1 MTVVVIFDEDLDNKT
16 VKQVDTE
23 NGKKVGT
30 PGAEIEVL
38 DSYETLDTDT
48 HYYVKENKHLKH
60 VETGAVWAV
69 QIAVLKER
77 GTPRN
82 EEIKE
87 NLYLNS
93 TVNADS
99 VVFSIPQFKS
109 AHDGAAITAAPLSQQ
124 FSSSD
129 YETVEALNTALA
141 NQKYIFNTEERF
153 AQSEGYPKILATTFE
168 VTYPRIVRSERNVD
182 IKLLNVSNTNLGFE
196 AVNLGE
202 LNKLSNL
209 YNDSDEAIIKCR
221 YVRQNGT
228 ASGESSQ
235 TVKIKDLFAGNV
247 SKSQFSKWNEVGTDT
262 NIQNP
267 ITKVEWYL
275 YTDAKKRFVN
285 FSETVEI
292 TFKNLTESLTHDQ
305 L

>member
-16 VKQVDTE
+16 VKQVDTL
-23 NGKKVGT
+23 NGKKVGA
-30 PGAEIEVL
+30 PSAEIEVI
-38 DSYETLDTDT
+38 DDFNTQDTDT
-48 HYYVKENKHLKH
+48 HYYVKENKYLKH
-60 VETGAVWAV
+60 VETGAVWAA

-93 TVNADS
+93 NVNADN
-99 VVFSIPQFKS
+99 VVFSIPQFTS
-109 AHDGAAITAAPLSQQ
+109 THDDASIVATPVSQQ

-141 NQKYIFNTEERF
+141 NQKYIFNTKERF

-168 VTYPRIVRSERNVD
+168 VTYPKIVRRENSVD
-182 IKLLNVSNTNLGFE
+182 VRLVSVTGNYLGFE
-196 AVNLGE
+196 VLDLAKVA
-202 LNKLSNL
+202 NL

-221 YVRQNGT
+221 YVRRDGT
-228 ASGESSQ
+228 SSGISSQ
-235 TVKIKDLFAGNV
+235 TVKIKDLFASNV
-247 SKSQFSKWNEVGTDT
+247 SKSQFSRWNESRTDT
-262 NIQNP
+262 DSQNP
-267 ITKVEWYL
+267 IEKLEWEII
-275 YTDAKKRFVN
+275 TDAKKRFVN

-292 TFKNLTESLTHDQ
+292 SFKNLTDSVISDSL
-305 L
+305 